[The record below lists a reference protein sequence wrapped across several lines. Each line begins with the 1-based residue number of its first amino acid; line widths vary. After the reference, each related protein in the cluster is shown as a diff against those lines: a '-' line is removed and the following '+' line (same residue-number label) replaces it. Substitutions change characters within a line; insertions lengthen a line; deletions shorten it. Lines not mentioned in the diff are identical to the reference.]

1 MNSDTG
7 SVLGIISILVSVGG
21 AIYAAINHKRL
32 RCKCCGK
39 DLEVQVDVDSTEARK
54 SGHFEKVDGKAQKH
68 EEESVQNDI
77 VYPPRRAARVLPA

>member
-7 SVLGIISILVSVGG
+7 SALSIISIVLSVGG

-39 DLEVQVDVDSTEARK
+39 DLEVQVDVDSTEANRK
-54 SGHFEKVDGKAQKH
+54 SGQFGTPEIKVHTEPTHNQIV
-68 EEESVQNDI
+68 STNRTRVQ
-77 VYPPRRAARVLPA
+77 PL